1 MGPRPQSLAGPQ
13 PLPCW
18 PGVQSGR
25 ASWKRERLS
34 SMCRMDTSGWL
45 TDGRTCQEQDPRE
58 QGPGKGHGTS
68 CPVWDG
74 VPWGRWQEGW
84 WRCGWSRG
92 TDHLRPTREVGSGVL
107 CARFLPSSPGRSVQ
121 RVWHRPPAWHGAAP
135 ALSLGGVGGRV
146 GPRRSGGSWP
156 AGLSMSPGLSVASD
170 MGGGSCL
177 LLGSG
182 GPTAPGTQLSLGS
195 HLGMAFAS

>member
-45 TDGRTCQEQDPRE
+45 MDGRACQEQDPRE
-58 QGPGKGHGTS
+58 QGPGKGRGRS

-92 TDHLRPTREVGSGVL
+92 TDHLRPAGEVGSGVL
-107 CARFLPSSPGRSVQ
+107 CAHCLPSSPGCSVQ
-121 RVWHRPPAWHGAAP
+121 RVWHGPPAWHGAAP

-146 GPRRSGGSWP
+146 GPRRSGA
-156 AGLSMSPGLSVASD
+156 AGLRASPLVQGSLWPPTWGAALACCR
-170 MGGGSCL
+170 GGGTHCTRH
-177 LLGSG
+177 SG
-182 GPTAPGTQLSLGS
+182 LGS